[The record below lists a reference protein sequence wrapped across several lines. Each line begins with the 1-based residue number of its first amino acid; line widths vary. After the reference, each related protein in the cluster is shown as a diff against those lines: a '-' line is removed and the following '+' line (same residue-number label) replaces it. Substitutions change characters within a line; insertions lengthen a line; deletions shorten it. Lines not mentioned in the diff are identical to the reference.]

1 MHRHDKH
8 VQLMKSEIRDPRSEG
23 RPHSEIRSDHA
34 ASVRPP
40 GFQGRGATRGVF
52 GVRIS
57 ALGFPSDFG
66 ARISVFLFLALFL
79 STTSLFAQQTNR
91 FPAAWGPP
99 PRIETRDY
107 RKLPGDYGFGSSTL
121 ARWIQEHLDQDR
133 KGGGATAVAAK
144 PLYQNNF
151 DQLPLGKLPE
161 EFMVL
166 AGDFAVQAEGGNKF
180 VELPGAPLDTFSLL
194 FGPAVGADTAVAA
207 RIFGTGKGRRF
218 PTFAVGLGGASG
230 WRLVVAP
237 GKQAIELWRDEE
249 LKASAPFTW
258 KSGSWTALRLQI
270 RKVGAAWKVEGQAW
284 ESGGPEP
291 SAWGVSFDATDA
303 PLTGRASV
311 TGSPFAGT
319 PIRFD
324 DLVVSA
330 ATR

>member
-1 MHRHDKH
+1 M
-8 VQLMKSEIRDPRSEG
+8 I
-23 RPHSEIRSDHA
+23 A
-34 ASVRPP
+34 AILL
-40 GFQGRGATRGVF
+40 FCALTAT
-52 GVRIS
+52 
-57 ALGFPSDFG
+57 
-66 ARISVFLFLALFL
+66 
-79 STTSLFAQQTNR
+79 AQPTNR

-121 ARWIQEHLDQDR
+121 ARWIQQHLDQDQ
-133 KGGGATAVAAK
+133 KGGGAMASAK

-151 DQLPLGKLPE
+151 EPLPVGKLPE

-166 AGDFAVQAEGGNKF
+166 AGEFTVQAEGANKF
-180 VELPGAPLDTFSLL
+180 VDLPGAPLDTFSFL

-237 GKQAIELWRDEE
+237 GKQAIELWRDEA
-249 LKASAPFTW
+249 LKASAPFDW
-258 KSGSWTALRLQI
+258 KSGTWTALRLQI
-270 RKVGAAWKVEGQAW
+270 RKLSDAAWKVEGRAW
-284 ESGGPEP
+284 ESGSAEP
-291 SAWGVSFDATDA
+291 PAWGVSCETTDA

-324 DLVVSA
+324 DLVVNA
-330 ATR
+330 ATK

>member
-1 MHRHDKH
+1 
-8 VQLMKSEIRDPRSEG
+8 MKSEIRNPSSEG
-23 RPHSEIRSDHA
+23 SPKSEIRKDCGASQWA
-34 ASVRPP
+34 AGLRRHSITQG
-40 GFQGRGATRGVF
+40 GFGFRVSR
-52 GVRIS
+52 
-57 ALGFPSDFG
+57 LGFPSDLGF
-66 ARISVFLFLALFL
+66 RISVFLSLALYF
-79 STTSLFAQQTNR
+79 SMTSLFAQQTNR

-121 ARWIQEHLDQDR
+121 ARWIQEHLDQDQ

-151 DQLPLGKLPE
+151 EQLPLGKLPE

-166 AGDFAVQAEGGNKF
+166 AGEFAVQAEGGNKF

-218 PTFAVGLGGASG
+218 PTFGVGLGGASG

-237 GKQAIELWRDEE
+237 GKQAIELWRDED
-249 LKASAPFTW
+249 LKASAPFVW

-270 RKVGAAWKVEGQAW
+270 RKTGDAAWKVAGKAW
-284 ESGGPEP
+284 ESGGAEP
-291 SAWGVSFDATDA
+291 SAWGISFDATEA

-330 ATR
+330 VTK